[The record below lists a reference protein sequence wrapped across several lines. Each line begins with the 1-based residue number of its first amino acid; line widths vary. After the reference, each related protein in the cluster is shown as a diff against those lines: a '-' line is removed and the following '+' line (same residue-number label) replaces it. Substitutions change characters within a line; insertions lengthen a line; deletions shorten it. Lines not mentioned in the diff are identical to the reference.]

1 MTAPLF
7 IAVERFDP
15 SDGEKWQKY
24 FQWANIPS
32 LTEVISLDSLLC
44 PHIVNKLQPEDWAH
58 IVNEDFRLDYF
69 NDLEYLLKRVA
80 HVSRKQVLGLY
91 RNLDAHIELA
101 PAANFAF
108 VGYDL
113 IEEATQISALTN
125 CGGFPDSFSN
135 AELNQFGLIG
145 AFNRAA
151 KIRRNLHERHPEEPH
166 ANCELYAIWREQA
179 G

>member
-1 MTAPLF
+1 MTKPLF

-32 LTEVISLDSLLC
+32 LTEVVSLDSLLC
-44 PHIVNKLQPEDWAH
+44 PHMVTQFQPEDWAY
-58 IVNEDFRLDYF
+58 IVNEDSRLDYF
-69 NDLEYLLKRVA
+69 NDLEYLLQRVA
-80 HVSRKQVLGLY
+80 QARRKQVLGLY
-91 RNLDAHIELA
+91 RNPDAHIEMA
-101 PAANFAF
+101 PAENFAF

-135 AELNQFGLIG
+135 AELNRFGLIG
-145 AFNRAA
+145 TFDRAA
-151 KIRRNLHERHPEEPH
+151 EIQRQLQEHHPMESH
-166 ANCELYAIWREQA
+166 AHCELYAIWRREA
-179 G
+179 V